1 MLWLVVGLSLLVYE
15 RESMG
20 SGFLSQS
27 KQIRVILIMKSG
39 GWATT
44 RASFYCIQKTKGGC
58 PLLFTQSAFV
68 SNHCVSE

>member
-44 RASFYCIQKTKGGC
+44 RASFYCIQKTGTKKVDKN
-58 PLLFTQSAFV
+58 FV
-68 SNHCVSE
+68 HLGIS